1 MAPTG
6 NPVELLQQ
14 LLRFDTTNPPG
25 GEGPCMTFLAELLRS
40 SGLEVLALA
49 KSPGRP
55 NLVVRLKGAGRA
67 PGILLQG
74 HLDVVTTAHQSW
86 TVPPFSGQLQEGFVW
101 GRGAL
106 DMKGGVAMMVIAF
119 LRLAA
124 SATPPPGDVVLAL
137 LCDEENWS
145 ENGSKFLVAEHP
157 DLFAGVRYAL
167 GEIGGFTLHLGGRRF
182 YPIMVAEKQLCSIRA
197 LVRGP
202 GGHGSIPLRAGAMS
216 ELGAL
221 LTKVTSQ
228 RLPVHLSAPVRLML
242 EIMGAE
248 LGPPL
253 GAVMQDLLVGGRTD
267 AALDALGTQGRS
279 FDAQLHNTI
288 SPTRVA
294 GGEALNVHPAQVT
307 VDFDGRLLPGFE
319 PEQMLS
325 EVRSLVGEGPDLEVV
340 AYEPGPPPAELSVY
354 EKLAAII
361 READPAGVP
370 VPYLLSG
377 VTDARVFARLGI
389 QTFGF
394 LPTPAPEGFDFMA
407 SIHSADERIPVE
419 ALEFGARAVESAVGR
434 IAL

>member
-1 MAPTG
+1 
-6 NPVELLQQ
+6 
-14 LLRFDTTNPPG
+14 
-25 GEGPCMTFLAELLRS
+25 
-40 SGLEVLALA
+40 
-49 KSPGRP
+49 
-55 NLVVRLKGAGRA
+55 
-67 PGILLQG
+67 
-74 HLDVVTTAHQSW
+74 
-86 TVPPFSGQLQEGFVW
+86 
-101 GRGAL
+101 
-106 DMKGGVAMMVIAF
+106 
-119 LRLAA
+119 RLAA

-145 ENGSKFLVAEHP
+145 ENGSKYLVAEHP
-157 DLFAGVRYAL
+157 GLFAGVRYGL
-167 GEIGGFTLHLGGRRF
+167 GEIGGFTLHLGGLRF
-182 YPIMVAEKQLCSIRA
+182 YPIMVAEKQLCAIRA

-221 LTKVTSQ
+221 LSKVTSQ
-228 RLPVHLSAPVRLML
+228 RLPAHLSAPVRLML

-248 LGPPL
+248 LGPAL
-253 GAVMQDLLVGGRTD
+253 GSAMKDLLAGGRID
-267 AALDALGTQGRS
+267 AALDALGPQGRS

-325 EVRSLVGEGPDLEVV
+325 EVRSLVGEGPDLEVI
-340 AYEPGPPPAELSVY
+340 AYEPGPPPADLSVY
-354 EKLAAII
+354 EKLAAVI